1 MGETVTNARNSATT
15 AEASR
20 IAEKANPE
28 IDTIHKNDKSE
39 IQSSIKWVSCDGEA
53 TAPSQIK

>member
-1 MGETVTNARNSATT
+1 VQQRLKHQELQK
-15 AEASR
+15 
-20 IAEKANPE
+20 KANPE
-28 IDTIHKNDKSE
+28 IDNIHKNEKSE